1 MSTPKAPA
9 KVLVP
14 LPAILLANDLLDGD
28 VVFRTATGW
37 SRDPAEALVAEDAD
51 AAVALEGEAGAAM
64 ARNEVVD
71 AYLVDIAVDPHGVPV
86 PRHFRERFKILGP
99 SIRPDLGKQAELSTF
114 TERSQRGA

>member
-9 KVLVP
+9 KFLVP

-37 SRDPAEALVAEDAD
+37 SRDPAEALVAVDVDTAETLDA
-51 AAVALEGEAGAAM
+51 EAKVAM

-71 AYLVDIAVDPHGVPV
+71 AYLVDVAVDALGVPV
-86 PRHFRERFKILGP
+86 PKHFRERFKILGP